1 MNKAK
6 SIAILAGV
14 LVVALLGSLVAVYG
28 IPGLGVNPVAQS
40 ISLGLDLRGGVYAVY
55 VAQDPEQENF
65 EGLLQSTISVLRNR
79 LTAQGF
85 TEATVTRQ
93 GTDRIRV
100 EIPDVSDPQEIL
112 NIIGTP
118 AHLQFLDEEGNV
130 VLEGDQIK
138 TAHAAYEGSSTVPV
152 VAFEL
157 TSQGAADFA
166 QATADNIGRVIYIE
180 LDGQLISAPVVEESI
195 TGGQGYISGM
205 TDVEQAQELA
215 MLILSGALPLEITQ
229 DEVSAISATLGVEA
243 LQTSLL
249 AGIIGL
255 GLVMLFMAACY
266 RVPGLVADLALW
278 VYVLIVVYALSVA
291 KVQLT
296 LPGIAGILLGI
307 GMAVDANVIIFERFR
322 EELHQGCRLEVA
334 VRRGFKNAITAVID
348 SNVTTII
355 AALVLMYFGT
365 GSIKGFAIT
374 LFIGVVA
381 SMFTAVFVSRWL
393 LTCAVSLSGGHNL
406 APYTRPYRE
415 RPADGRFAKHTRLF
429 AGLSAIVLAAAVV
442 LTCCGAGMNLGIEF
456 TGGSLLTYEIGQPY
470 QMADVESAL
479 QELGISEYQLAKAG
493 DGQDPTQLQIRL
505 KLRDDSDQLHMQLE
519 DSLKAIYPECSYQ
532 DLTYVGP
539 VSGQDLIDNAVKS
552 LLIAFA
558 CMLAYIAWRFTLL
571 SGLAALAALLHDV
584 LIMCAFMAFFRGLFQ
599 VNSSF
604 IAALLTIV
612 GYSINNT
619 IVIFDRIRELNK
631 FPLHAN
637 QSRLTTVDLAVS
649 STLSHTLNTT
659 ITTLL
664 PLICLLVL
672 GVSSIQEF
680 AFPLLVGMLAGTYSS
695 VLLSGQFWAW
705 LTDKAAKRKAAK
717 G

>member
-1 MNKAK
+1 MSKAK

-14 LVVALLGSLVAVYG
+14 LVVALLGSLAAAWGVPWLG
-28 IPGLGVNPVAQS
+28 IAPAAHS

-55 VAQDPEQENF
+55 VAQDSQQENF
-65 EGLLQSTISVLRNR
+65 DTLLQSTIAVLRNR

-93 GTDRIRV
+93 GADRIRV
-100 EIPDVSDPQEIL
+100 EIPDVSDPQQIL
-112 NIIGTP
+112 DIIGTP
-118 AHLQFLDEEGNV
+118 AHLQFKDEEGNV
-130 VLEGDQIK
+130 VLEGDQIEN
-138 TAHAAYEGSSTVPV
+138 AQAAYQDGSTFPV
-152 VAFEL
+152 VAFKL

-180 LDGQLISAPVVEESI
+180 LDGQVISAPVVEEAI
-195 TGGQGYISGM
+195 TGGEGTISGM
-205 TDVEQAQELA
+205 ASVEEAQELA
-215 MLILSGALPLEITQ
+215 MLILSGALPLEIVQ

-243 LQTSLL
+243 LRTSLL
-249 AGIIGL
+249 AGAIGL
-255 GLVMLFMAACY
+255 MLVMAFMAVLY

-334 VRRGFKNAITAVID
+334 VRRGFKNAIGAVVD
-348 SNVTTII
+348 SNVTTLI

-393 LTCAVSLSGGHNL
+393 LTCAVSLSPGGNL
-406 APYTRPYRE
+406 TLYTRPYRE
-415 RPADGRFAKHTRLF
+415 HHTNGRFAKHTRLF
-429 AGLSAIVLAAAVV
+429 AGLSAAALAAAVV
-442 LTCCGAGMNLGIEF
+442 LACCGAGMNLGIEF

-470 QMADVESAL
+470 QMADVERAL
-479 QELGISEYQLAKAG
+479 TALGVSEYQLAKAG
-493 DGQDPTQLQIRL
+493 AGEEPTQLQVRL
-505 KLRDDSDQLHMQLE
+505 KLQDDSDQLHTQLE
-519 DSLKAIYPECSYQ
+519 DSLKAIYPDSSYQ

-539 VSGQDLIDNAVKS
+539 VAGQDLIGNAVKS

-558 CMLAYIAWRFTLL
+558 CMLLYIAWRFTPLF
-571 SGLAALAALLHDV
+571 GLAALTALLHDA
-584 LIMCAFMAFFRGLFQ
+584 LIMCAFMVFFRDLYQ

-631 FPLHAN
+631 FPQYAN
-637 QSRLTTVDLAVS
+637 QDRLDTVDLAVTH
-649 STLSHTLNTT
+649 TLSRTLNTT
-659 ITTLL
+659 LTTLL
-664 PLICLLVL
+664 PLICLFVL
-672 GVSSIQEF
+672 GVSSIREF

-705 LTDKAAKRKAAK
+705 LADKAAKAKANK